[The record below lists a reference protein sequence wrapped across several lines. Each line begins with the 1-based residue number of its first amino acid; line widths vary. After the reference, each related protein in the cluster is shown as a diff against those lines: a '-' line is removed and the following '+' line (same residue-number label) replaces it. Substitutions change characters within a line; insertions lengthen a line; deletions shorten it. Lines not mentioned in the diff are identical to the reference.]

1 MSFHLVAADLVPVAG
16 VPLVYAVG
24 MAAAAV
30 GALATGWAYDRIG
43 ASVLL
48 AVPLLTA
55 FVPGFTLGGT
65 LGLVVIGVV
74 VWGLATGVQDSTVKA
89 LVADLVPAEQRG
101 SAYGWFAVFQ
111 GVGALAGATVA
122 GALYANV
129 PVLIAIVVALQ
140 VAASV
145 LLLVVLRRHRAER
158 MAQPG

>member
-1 MSFHLVAADLVPVAG
+1 V
-16 VPLVYAVG
+16 
-24 MAAAAV
+24 
-30 GALATGWAYDRIG
+30 YDRIG

-55 FVPGFTLGGT
+55 FVPGFTLAGS
-65 LGLVVIGVV
+65 LGLVIVGVV

-111 GVGALAGATVA
+111 GLGALAGATVA
-122 GALYANV
+122 GALYGNV
-129 PVLIAIVVALQ
+129 PVLIAIVAALQ

-145 LLLVVLRRHRAER
+145 LLFVVLRRHRAER
-158 MAQPG
+158 MAQPA